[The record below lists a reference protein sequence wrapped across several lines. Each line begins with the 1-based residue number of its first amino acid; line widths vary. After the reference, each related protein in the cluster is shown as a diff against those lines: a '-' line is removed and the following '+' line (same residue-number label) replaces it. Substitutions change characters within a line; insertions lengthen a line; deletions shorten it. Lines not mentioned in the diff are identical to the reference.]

1 MKIVKQYHQ
10 EANPGPR
17 SLHRI
22 TMSLVIIAM
31 LVIGAVAAEN
41 QPAPGTKPASHAGLR
56 SPYAGQHHAA
66 ETGLLANEFAALSM
80 GTGFA
85 MALPAELNG
94 YPGPRHVLDATD
106 ASQFSLSPGQRE
118 AIQNLYDRMLSEARA
133 KGQEIIQAEAQL
145 ALRFR
150 QADVDETTLGEI
162 LQRIAN
168 LRADLRFIHLHTHL
182 KTKVLLTPEQIGR
195 YNTVRG
201 YDAGR
206 LHPGH

>member
-1 MKIVKQYHQ
+1 
-10 EANPGPR
+10 
-17 SLHRI
+17 
-22 TMSLVIIAM
+22 MSLVIIAT
-31 LVIGAVAAEN
+31 LVTGAVAAEN
-41 QPAPGTKPASHAGLR
+41 QPAPGAKEPSHEGLR
-56 SPYAGQHHAA
+56 SPYAGQRHAA
-66 ETGLLANEFAALSM
+66 ETGLLANEFEALSK
-80 GTGFA
+80 GAGFA

-94 YPGPRHVLDATD
+94 YPGPRHMLDATD

-150 QADVDETTLGEI
+150 QADVDETTLREI

-168 LRADLRFIHLHTHL
+168 LRADLRFIHLRTHL
-182 KTKVLLTPEQIGR
+182 KTKVMLTPEQIRR

>member
-1 MKIVKQYHQ
+1 MKIIKQHHQ
-10 EANPGPR
+10 EANPGQR

-31 LVIGAVAAEN
+31 LVTGAVAAEI
-41 QPAPGTKPASHAGLR
+41 QPAPGAKEPSHEGLR

-66 ETGLLANEFAALSM
+66 ETGLLANEFEALSM

-150 QADVDETTLGEI
+150 QADVDETTLCEI

-168 LRADLRFIHLHTHL
+168 LRADLRFIHLRTHL